1 MWAITFFIHFTR
13 KYSWQEFCKCSVHTF
28 KGELQSTEYRQP
40 NAGKWE
46 FQQYRN
52 KSNAKICY
60 RAYYNLLP
68 NKLYGILNIL
78 LCFCT
83 LWAPQSPILYRY
95 KKLNTKKSLPKFRKM
110 SCFPK
115 LKRKIEL
122 SRLAQLKK
130 A

>member
-1 MWAITFFIHFTR
+1 MWDSLEYEYHYEMSATTFFIHFTR
-13 KYSWQEFCKCSVHTF
+13 KYSWQEFCNCTHV
-28 KGELQSTEYRQP
+28 QRRITEYRQP

-52 KSNAKICY
+52 KSNVKICY

-95 KKLNTKKSLPKFRKM
+95 KNSIQRSRFQNLDKCCVS
-110 SCFPK
+110 
-115 LKRKIEL
+115 KIE
-122 SRLAQLKK
+122 KK
-130 A
+130 N

>member
-13 KYSWQEFCKCSVHTF
+13 KYSWQEFCNCAHVQRRIT
-28 KGELQSTEYRQP
+28 QYRQP

-60 RAYYNLLP
+60 RAYSNLLP

-95 KKLNTKKSLPKFRKM
+95 RYKKLSTKKSLPKFRKM
-110 SCFPK
+110 SCFQK
-115 LKRKIEL
+115 LKRKIVL